1 MHCSLQEHSFA
12 ISLLRSLRSRRIPP
26 LPTLCHLKAQL
37 YCSAHSEWAEER
49 QFYDNHRAG
58 GLCIRVD
65 LGTAELDSVAF
76 DYFGNKYTEH
86 PDTGLVFAGQK
97 IPFLKDMIS
106 VCIKAAN
113 SLPSIPSIGWDVSCG
128 ENGPIIIEANYQW
141 GLRTIQY
148 PNGGIADI
156 IYDRLGIRL

>member
-49 QFYDNHRAG
+49 QFYDNHSAG

-76 DYFGNKYTEH
+76 DYFGNKYTGH
-86 PDTGLVFAGQK
+86 PDTGFVFAGQK
-97 IPFLKDMIS
+97 LPFFKVYKSCKFYTVNTKHWPGYQLCRKRTRYPIS
-106 VCIKAAN
+106 EPSMGITYN
-113 SLPSIPSIGWDVSCG
+113 SVS
-128 ENGPIIIEANYQW
+128 
-141 GLRTIQY
+141 
-148 PNGGIADI
+148 
-156 IYDRLGIRL
+156 